1 MVYKTLASDFYY
13 ENSGITSLS
22 YYITAD
28 SGTIYPGR
36 VFNPRGIKIN
46 VRKAIDDWLVN
57 EMPDFR
63 EYDGVMVHH
72 EDAFKVFGLYST
84 DGTLLEEYGVFL
96 TYEDNWLSEVTYRGI
111 DGKADPRQKIFVGV
125 LSDSPV
131 DVVLDIIDKYYF
143 NIEDVFVSDEGGI
156 VRIPYSTNL
165 NKNQYTVSVS
175 SGATLLSVGDGFIE
189 IMVPV
194 NYSKNQ
200 KTYTIYV
207 HRVSNGAL
215 IATSTV
221 KQRGSG
227 MIGKYLTLDVISGG
241 TVMVVNIPGV
251 NLEYSTDGGTTWAE
265 IPQRTA
271 PQTDISVSAG
281 DKVLFRGVND
291 TLSRFSSGAWSS
303 TRIYGTDPV
312 RYNVYG
318 NILSVIY
325 GDDYGEY
332 RTISSGHTFEG
343 LFSFSKSVD
352 ASGLVLPDNLLED
365 CFATLFYNTPTL
377 FAAPELPTGDYA
389 PDECYRQ
396 MFQGCTNLA
405 EPPVITQKNLGYQS
419 CLATF
424 AGCPNMA
431 YAPELSIEEA
441 GERSMSSMF
450 SGCSSITSVT
460 ITLSDTTPGTRAYSG
475 LFLGCTSLTNTP
487 VILAETVSDNCF
499 QSMFQDCAS
508 LVSPPDLSSV
518 TAVRQYGMDSMF
530 DGCTSLVSSPDLLA
544 TATGSGCYRWMFN
557 GCSSLN
563 YVKCTMSYYNSERTY
578 MWLNGVSATGTF
590 VKKSGVTWES
600 GESGVPSGW
609 TVQDAV

>member
-1 MVYKTLASDFYY
+1 MVYKTLSTDFYY

-28 SGTIYPGR
+28 NGTIYTGR
-36 VFNPRGIKIN
+36 AFNPRGIKIN

-63 EYDGVMVHH
+63 EYDGVMVRH
-72 EDAFKVFGLYST
+72 EDAFKVFGLRSS

-131 DVVLDIIDKYYF
+131 DVVLDIVDKFFF

-156 VRIPYSTNL
+156 VRIPYSTNYR
-165 NKNQYTVSVS
+165 QSEFDVSVS
-175 SGATLLSVGDGFIE
+175 SGATLVSVGNGYIE
-189 IMVPV
+189 IFVPA

-221 KQRGSG
+221 KQRATG

-241 TVMVVNIPGV
+241 TFWTYASSDVNF
-251 NLEYSTDGGTTWAE
+251 EYSMDGGNTWTE
-265 IPQRTA
+265 IPNQ
-271 PQTDISVSAG
+271 QTTISVNKD
-281 DKVLFRGVND
+281 DKVLFKGVNGDEVYASGLTHGYYMRIWGD
-291 TLSRFSSGAWSS
+291 TA
-303 TRIYGTDPV
+303 V
-312 RYNVYG
+312 YNVYG

-325 GDDYGEY
+325 GDDFGDY
-332 RTISSGHTFEG
+332 RTIACGYPFRDM
-343 LFSFSKSVD
+343 FSISRVVD
-352 ASGLVLPDNLLED
+352 ASGLILPDNLTEGCYMDMFGGASRLI
-365 CFATLFYNTPTL
+365 
-377 FAAPELPTGDYA
+377 AAPELPSVEIA
-389 PDECYRQ
+389 PDYCYQQ
-396 MFQGCTNLA
+396 MFQGTALVTA
-405 EPPVITQKNLGYQS
+405 PEIKQKTIGYRS
-419 CLATF
+419 MNGMF
-424 AGCPNMA
+424 AMCSELTV
-431 YAPELSIEEA
+431 APELYIEDA
-441 GERSMSSMF
+441 GEYSMYALF
-450 SGCSSITSVT
+450 SGASISSVT
-460 ITLSDTTPGTRAYSG
+460 ITLADEYPGQWAYAGMFMDCS
-475 LFLGCTSLTNTP
+475 LLTNTP
-487 VILAETVSDNCF
+487 TILTKTVSDNCF
-499 QSMFQDCAS
+499 QDMFELCTS
-508 LVSPPDLSSV
+508 LVNPPDLSSV
-518 TAVRQYGMDSMF
+518 TAVRQYGMSGMF
-530 DGCTSLVSSPDLLA
+530 QGCTSLVSSPDLLT
-544 TATGSGCYRWMFN
+544 TATYPGCYRWMFN

-578 MWLNGVSATGTF
+578 MWMNGVPATGTF

-600 GESGVPSGW
+600 GESGIPTGW

>member
-1 MVYKTLASDFYY
+1 MVYKTLSTDFYY

-28 SGTIYPGR
+28 NGTIYTGR
-36 VFNPRGIKIN
+36 AFNPNGIKIN

-63 EYDGVMVHH
+63 EYDGVMVEH
-72 EDAFKVFGLYST
+72 EDAYKVFGLRSS

-131 DVVLDIIDKYYF
+131 DVVLDIVDKFFF

-156 VRIPYSTNL
+156 VRIPYSTNYR
-165 NKNQYTVSVS
+165 QSEFDVSVS
-175 SGATLLSVGDGFIE
+175 SGATLVSVGNGYIE
-189 IMVPV
+189 IFVPA

-221 KQRGSG
+221 KQRATG

-241 TVMVVNIPGV
+241 TFYTYASSGV
-251 NLEYSTDGGTTWAE
+251 NFEYSMDGGNTWTE
-265 IPQRTA
+265 IPNQ
-271 PQTDISVSAG
+271 QTTISVNKD
-281 DKVLFRGVND
+281 DKVLFKGVNGDEVYASGLTHGYFMRIWGD
-291 TLSRFSSGAWSS
+291 TA
-303 TRIYGTDPV
+303 V
-312 RYNVYG
+312 YNVYG

-325 GDDYGEY
+325 GDDFGDY
-332 RTISSGHTFEG
+332 RTITCGYPFREM
-343 LFSFSKSVD
+343 FSISRVVD
-352 ASGLVLPDNLLED
+352 ASGLILPDNLTEGCYMDMFGGASRLI
-365 CFATLFYNTPTL
+365 
-377 FAAPELPTGDYA
+377 AAPELPSVEIA
-389 PDECYRQ
+389 PDNCYQQ
-396 MFQGCTNLA
+396 MFQGTALVTA
-405 EPPVITQKNLGYQS
+405 PEIKQKTIGYRS
-419 CLATF
+419 MNGMF
-424 AGCPNMA
+424 AMCSELTV
-431 YAPELSIEEA
+431 APELYIEDA
-441 GERSMSSMF
+441 GEYSMSALF
-450 SGCSSITSVT
+450 SGASISSVT
-460 ITLSDTTPGTRAYSG
+460 ITLADEYPAQWAYAGMFIDCS
-475 LFLGCTSLTNTP
+475 LLTNTP
-487 VILAETVSDNCF
+487 TILAKTVSNNCF
-499 QSMFQDCAS
+499 QDMFELCTS
-508 LVSPPDLSSV
+508 LVNPPDLSSV
-518 TAVRQYGMDSMF
+518 TSVRQYGMSGMF
-530 DGCTSLVSSPDLLA
+530 DRCTSLVSSPDLLA
-544 TATGSGCYRWMFN
+544 TATYSGCYRWMFN

-578 MWLNGVSATGTF
+578 MWMNGVPATGTF